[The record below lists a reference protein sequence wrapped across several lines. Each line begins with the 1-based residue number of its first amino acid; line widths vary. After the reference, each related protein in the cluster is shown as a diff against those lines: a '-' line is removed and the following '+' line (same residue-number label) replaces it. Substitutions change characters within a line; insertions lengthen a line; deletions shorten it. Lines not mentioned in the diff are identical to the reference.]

1 MLRRKTWRQQPV
13 FWAYLIV
20 EVVRAA
26 LLFTIGNDKSH
37 YFTYFYVYS
46 TTEILVCLLGF
57 FVIAELF
64 RQAFSQRLG
73 LLRWG
78 KALFRSSLLC
88 LIVLAVLTASSTH
101 GSEASKLVAGILLLK
116 RVESLVRMCLV
127 IALFVFVSALGLPWT
142 SYTVGIATGFA
153 VYGAIEFCG
162 VTARL
167 LYSSSLVQV
176 LTWMI
181 MIAAFCQNTVWAA
194 YFIPPRKRSDASVPV
209 SPLDSSTLLA
219 ELVRARAALQ
229 MLRDQ

>member
-1 MLRRKTWRQQPV
+1 M
-13 FWAYLIV
+13 
-20 EVVRAA
+20 
-26 LLFTIGNDKSH
+26 
-37 YFTYFYVYS
+37 
-46 TTEILVCLLGF
+46 IL
-57 FVIAELF
+57 
-64 RQAFSQRLG
+64 
-73 LLRWG
+73 
-78 KALFRSSLLC
+78 
-88 LIVLAVLTASSTH
+88 LAVLTASSTH

-153 VYGAIEFCG
+153 LYCAIEFCG
-162 VTARL
+162 MTARL
-167 LYSSSLVQV
+167 VYGSSLVQV

-194 YFIPPRKRSDASVPV
+194 YFIPSRKRSDASVPV

-219 ELVRARAALQ
+219 ELVRARAAIQ